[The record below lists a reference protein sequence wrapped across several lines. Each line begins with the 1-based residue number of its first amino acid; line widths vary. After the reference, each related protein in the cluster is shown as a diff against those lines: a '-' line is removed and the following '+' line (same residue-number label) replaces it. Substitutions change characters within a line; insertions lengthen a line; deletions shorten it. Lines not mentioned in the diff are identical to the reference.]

1 MGSETIGAVPGSSL
15 QNVHL
20 IYYIIY
26 LVRLKQRDSDQK
38 EKQLMPRMT
47 FELPMNPNNRSVV
60 WLVGRSVTLPCSY
73 RGTCPEFRERF
84 RGYGPKEKM

>member
-38 EKQLMPRMT
+38 EKQLMPRM
-47 FELPMNPNNRSVV
+47 S
-60 WLVGRSVTLPCSY
+60 
-73 RGTCPEFRERF
+73 
-84 RGYGPKEKM
+84 GYILDI